1 MQKFNYAHRLLGSIA
16 ALTAVVAVPTSALGA
31 DNNVIDPNVQVS
43 HYGPLLTLPPCDN
56 ENGLT
61 EVFSVNMA
69 ESSVTFNRHNED
81 FQKTGEFT
89 VTAQSFTY
97 EVVEQYRVP
106 SYMEETTIHE
116 SGIECS
122 LEQAEEMFSDTSI
135 YTREELGGE
144 IRWIEEWFWAER
156 YGKRFPAKYYMYDI
170 FNGTQVYQ
178 CTISYQETGEYTD
191 EWISDEPF
199 TEEISQNFGRFSYLD
214 GNGYYVKDFQVLS
227 KHFFNTD
234 DNYEYLLT
242 EHTYQEIVEDETIDY
257 RRVKKGYL
265 PSGYL
270 IKNDKGETIGR
281 LPYSND
287 GAVCFANLN
296 KNHYVGVGNSEG
308 ETQWFKVAKTV
319 NGSSLMPVAKLPIS
333 VSPRIA
339 QRSTPIT
346 VKVPANDNERRTV
359 SVVSLGGR
367 TVLTKTISPNTD
379 TLDIDTSNFAPGVY
393 IVNVANGASVTENC
407 KIVIR

>member
-16 ALTAVVAVPTSALGA
+16 ALTAVVAVPTTALGA

-43 HYGPLLTLPPCDN
+43 HYGPLMTLPPCDN

-61 EVFSVNMA
+61 EVFSVGMA

-89 VTAQSFTY
+89 VTAQSYTY
-97 EVVEQYRVP
+97 EVVEQHRTPVYIA
-106 SYMEETTIHE
+106 ETTVGFGFACTLAEAE
-116 SGIECS
+116 S
-122 LEQAEEMFSDTSI
+122 MFSDTSMF
-135 YTREELGGE
+135 TREVHDGQTW
-144 IRWIEEWFWAER
+144 WIEEWFWAER
-156 YGKRFPAKYYMYDI
+156 YGKRFPAQYYMYD
-170 FNGTQVYQ
+170 GTKVYQ
-178 CTISYQETGEYTD
+178 CRINYEEIGEYTD
-191 EWISDEPF
+191 EWISDEPY
-199 TEEISQNFGRFSYLD
+199 TEDCSQNFGIYTYLD

-234 DNYEYLLT
+234 DNYEYLIT
-242 EHTYQEIVEDETIDY
+242 EHTYQEKIEDETIDY
-257 RRVKKGYL
+257 RRVKKGYF
-265 PSGYL
+265 PSAYL
-270 IKNDKGETIGR
+270 IKNDNGETIGR
-281 LPYSND
+281 LPYSDN
-287 GAVCFANLN
+287 GGICFANLN

-308 ETQWFKVAKTV
+308 ESQWFKVAKTV

-359 SVVSLGGR
+359 SVVSLAGR
-367 TVLTKTISPNTD
+367 TVLTKSLSPNTD

-393 IVNVANGASVTENC
+393 IVNVANGSSVTENC